1 MNLNK
6 ELKMKR
12 LIVLV
17 LAMLSLTGCQ
27 WLEEQRMVAEL
38 SEHLNGFDAEAA
50 YAAYLKSHGEEA
62 RKLREAAAAA
72 VTMRIH
78 MSGDVCIEIVGSSTG
93 PTKVDE
99 YLPLTEDEVKEVR
112 EILAGLEETPAH
124 DFDLWLLNK
133 YDSYFGPQPAPP
145 PFWDIMEFVSADGK
159 VLATFGSYA
168 SLYGDAA
175 KAEEYRTKRYRPTYM
190 LPTADVARWKAL
202 PFIKRADAR
211 MRELYALLKG

>member
-1 MNLNK
+1 MNK
-6 ELKMKR
+6 
-12 LIVLV
+12 LIVL
-17 LAMLSLTGCQ
+17 LLTTLSLTGCY
-27 WLEEQRMVAEL
+27 WSDEQRMVAEL
-38 SEHLNGFDAEAA
+38 SEHLRSFDAEAA

-72 VTMRIH
+72 ATMRIH
-78 MSGDVCIEIVGSSTG
+78 ITGHGPIEIVGSSAGSTEI
-93 PTKVDE
+93 DE

-112 EILAGLEETPAH
+112 EILAGLEQTPAH

-145 PFWDIMEFVSADGK
+145 PFWNIMEFVSADGK

-190 LPTADVARWKAL
+190 LPTADVARWKAQ

-211 MRELYALLKG
+211 MVELYALLSSGH

>member
-1 MNLNK
+1 
-6 ELKMKR
+6 MKR
-12 LIVLV
+12 LIVLL

-78 MSGDVCIEIVGSSTG
+78 ITGHVPIEIVGSSAGSTEI
-93 PTKVDE
+93 DE

-112 EILAGLEETPAH
+112 EILAGLAETPPL

-145 PFWDIMEFVSADGK
+145 PFWDIMESVSADGK
-159 VLATFGSYA
+159 VLATFGSYD

>member
-1 MNLNK
+1 MNK
-6 ELKMKR
+6 
-12 LIVLV
+12 LIVL
-17 LAMLSLTGCQ
+17 LLTTLSLTGCY
-27 WLEEQRMVAEL
+27 WSDEQRMVAEL
-38 SEHLNGFDAEAA
+38 SEHLRSFDAEAA
-50 YAAYLKSHGEEA
+50 YAAYLKSLGEEA

-72 VTMRIH
+72 ATMRIH
-78 MSGDVCIEIVGSSTG
+78 ITGHVPIEIVGSSAGSTEI
-93 PTKVDE
+93 DE

-112 EILAGLEETPAH
+112 AILAGLEQIPAL

-159 VLATFGSYA
+159 VLATFGSYG

-202 PFIKRADAR
+202 PFIKRANIR
-211 MRELYALLKG
+211 MVELYALLSSGH

>member
-1 MNLNK
+1 MNK
-6 ELKMKR
+6 
-12 LIVLV
+12 LIVL
-17 LAMLSLTGCQ
+17 LLTTLSLTGCY
-27 WLEEQRMVAEL
+27 WSDEQRMVAEL
-38 SEHLNGFDAEAA
+38 SEHLRSFDAEAA

-62 RKLREAAAAA
+62 RKLREAAADAA
-72 VTMRIH
+72 TMRIH
-78 MSGDVCIEIVGSSTG
+78 ITGHVPIEIAGSSAGSTEI
-93 PTKVDE
+93 DE

-112 EILAGLEETPAH
+112 EILAGLEQTPAL

-202 PFIKRADAR
+202 PFIKRADVR
-211 MRELYALLKG
+211 MRELYVVYIVNMWADY

>member
-1 MNLNK
+1 MNK
-6 ELKMKR
+6 
-12 LIVLV
+12 LIVL
-17 LAMLSLTGCQ
+17 LLTTLSLTGCY
-27 WLEEQRMVAEL
+27 WSDEQRMVAEL
-38 SEHLNGFDAEAA
+38 SEHLRSFDAEAA

-62 RKLREAAAAA
+62 RKLREAAATAA
-72 VTMRIH
+72 TMRIH
-78 MSGDVCIEIVGSSTG
+78 ITGHVPIEIVGSSAGSTEI
-93 PTKVDE
+93 DE

-112 EILAGLEETPAH
+112 AILAGLEETPPH

-211 MRELYALLKG
+211 MRELYALLSSGH

>member
-1 MNLNK
+1 
-6 ELKMKR
+6 MKK
-12 LIVLV
+12 LIVL
-17 LAMLSLTGCQ
+17 LLSMLSLTGCQ

-50 YAAYLKSHGEEA
+50 YPAYLKSHGKSA
-62 RKLREAAAAA
+62 RQLRDAAAAA
-72 VTMRIH
+72 ATMRIH
-78 MSGDVCIEIVGSSTG
+78 ISGDVCIEIVGSSTG

-112 EILAGLEETPAH
+112 EILAGLAETPPR
-124 DFDLWLLNK
+124 DFHLWLLNK

-211 MRELYALLKG
+211 MRELYALLSSGH